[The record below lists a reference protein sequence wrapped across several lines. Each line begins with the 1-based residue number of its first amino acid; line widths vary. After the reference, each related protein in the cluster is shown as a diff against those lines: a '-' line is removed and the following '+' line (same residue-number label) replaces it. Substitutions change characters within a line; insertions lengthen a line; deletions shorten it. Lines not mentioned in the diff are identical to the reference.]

1 MDNLINYVKENGYK
15 TFKELKFNE
24 VDAAIYCVLSYI
36 NFDGIKI
43 KNIKIKD
50 LYEIYKTRFTLKEKD
65 KFNQKNRESFQKA
78 SDTKTISSLIMKKK
92 STKLLNFKL

>member
-43 KNIKIKD
+43 KNIKI
-50 LYEIYKTRFTLKEKD
+50 L
-65 KFNQKNRESFQKA
+65 
-78 SDTKTISSLIMKKK
+78 
-92 STKLLNFKL
+92 